1 MKIHLTDIEDIKP
14 YNKNPRKISDKAID
28 MVATSIKEFGFQQPI
43 VVDMKDEIVVGH
55 TRYQASK
62 KLNLKKV
69 PVVRGDFTDEQA
81 KAYRIADNRIN
92 EETGWDYN
100 FLQEELNNLLDLDV
114 DLNLTGFTS
123 EELDSMFAKEEITI
137 EDPIEITEDENH
149 LMNDVKMIQLFYE
162 PNNEHKFRDIV
173 EKVKEKYS
181 IDNISDAVFKCV
193 ENEDKR
199 LKDEIN

>member
-14 YNKNPRKISDKAID
+14 YNKNPRKISDKAVD

-62 KLNLKKV
+62 KLKLKKV

-162 PNNEHKFRDIV
+162 PNNEQKFRDIV

>member
-1 MKIHLTDIEDIKP
+1 MKVHLTDIEDIKP

-43 VVDMKDEIVVGH
+43 VVDMKDVIVVGH
-55 TRYQASK
+55 TRFQASK

-137 EDPIEITEDENH
+137 ADPIEITEDENH

-162 PNNEHKFRDIV
+162 PNIEEKFRDII
-173 EKVKEKYS
+173 EKVKYKYS

-193 ENEDKR
+193 ENENKR
-199 LKDEIN
+199 IEDEIN

>member
-1 MKIHLTDIEDIKP
+1 MKIHLTDIKDIKP
-14 YNKNPRKISDKAID
+14 YDKNPRKISDKAID
-28 MVATSIKEFGFQQPI
+28 MVANSIKEFGFQQPI
-43 VVDMKDEIVVGH
+43 VVDMQDEIVVGH

-100 FLQEELNNLLDLDV
+100 FLQEELNKLLDLDV

-123 EELDSMFAKEEITI
+123 EELDSMFAKEDIQIT
-137 EDPIEITEDENH
+137 DPIDVGDDENH
-149 LMNDVKMIQLFYE
+149 LLNDVKMIQLFYE
-162 PNNEHKFRDIV
+162 PDTEQKFREIID
-173 EKVKEKYS
+173 KVKEKYS
-181 IDNISDAVFKCV
+181 IDNISDAVLKCV
-193 ENEDKR
+193 ENEQERIK
-199 LKDEIN
+199 

>member
-1 MKIHLTDIEDIKP
+1 
-14 YNKNPRKISDKAID
+14 
-28 MVATSIKEFGFQQPI
+28 
-43 VVDMKDEIVVGH
+43 
-55 TRYQASK
+55 
-62 KLNLKKV
+62 
-69 PVVRGDFTDEQA
+69 
-81 KAYRIADNRIN
+81 
-92 EETGWDYN
+92 
-100 FLQEELNNLLDLDV
+100 
-114 DLNLTGFTS
+114 
-123 EELDSMFAKEEITI
+123 MFAKEEITI

-162 PNNEHKFRDIV
+162 PNNEQKFRDIV